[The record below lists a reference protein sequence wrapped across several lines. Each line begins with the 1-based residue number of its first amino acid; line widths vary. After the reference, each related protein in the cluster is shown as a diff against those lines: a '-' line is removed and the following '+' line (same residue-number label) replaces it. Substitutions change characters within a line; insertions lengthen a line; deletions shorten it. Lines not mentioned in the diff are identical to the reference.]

1 MFQEAQSTLEAFAG
15 AYGRVFIFST
25 SFRHCFKTLNFFKNK
40 SQSPPSCQTS
50 TEVKEH
56 QVYEGTAEAK
66 SRIGE
71 HIQNFP
77 DTFYIL

>member
-1 MFQEAQSTLEAFAG
+1 MGMLDSSWP
-15 AYGRVFIFST
+15 YW
-25 SFRHCFKTLNFFKNK
+25 FKTLNFFKNK